1 MVCRLPLGLMPDT
14 LPLELEAPPCRL
26 RLLTPDDAPAL
37 HHLVNDWEVVRML
50 SSPPFP
56 YPREL
61 ADEWIT
67 ATQAL
72 CRKNEGF
79 YFAILGPDGRL
90 AGCIGLRIVPLPQT
104 GRSPHAPPQREGQ
117 LGYWLGR
124 AHWGQGF
131 ASLAASRIARW
142 ALAHLNIDRLS
153 ASAAQDNI
161 ASIRVLERAG
171 FRHTGTD
178 RQKFVARGTDLP
190 VELFEATRADISQP
204 AKTPNT
210 DTPAPL
216 AASTAPPPAPPSHTP
231 AHHEALAGAAPTGTS
246 PATPTRNDRPEV
258 RRLVLV
264 SAAALI
270 NPSGQIL
277 LARRPEGKSMAGLW
291 EFPGGKVEAGE
302 TPEAALARE
311 LHEEL
316 GLDMSRACMAPFTF
330 ASHAYAGFDLLMPLY
345 LCRRWQGTPTPRE
358 GQKLAWVAPENLR
371 DYAMPEADL
380 PFIPLLQAL
389 L

>member
-1 MVCRLPLGLMPDT
+1 MPDT
-14 LPLELEAPPCRL
+14 LPLTLEAPPCRL

-50 SSPPFP
+50 SRPPFP

-61 ADEWIT
+61 ADDWIT

-72 CRKNEGF
+72 CRKGEGF

-90 AGCIGLRIVPLPQT
+90 AGCIGLRIMPLPPT
-104 GRSPHAPPQREGQ
+104 GRPLRDNAPRAGQ
-117 LGYWLGR
+117 LGYWIGR
-124 AHWGQGF
+124 AYWGQGF
-131 ASLAASRIARW
+131 ASLAASRVVRW
-142 ALAHLNIDRLS
+142 ALAHLDIDRLT
-153 ASAAQDNI
+153 AAAAQDNV

-204 AKTPNT
+204 PQTKSAPHPVGP
-210 DTPAPL
+210 DTGTASGPVPASPANAAASAGTFPSPVVPAAPLPEGGPAP
-216 AASTAPPPAPPSHTP
+216 
-231 AHHEALAGAAPTGTS
+231 
-246 PATPTRNDRPEV
+246 RK
-258 RRLVLV
+258 LVLV

-270 NPSGQIL
+270 NASGHIL

-330 ASHAYAGFDLLMPLY
+330 ASHAYADFDLLMPLY

>member
-1 MVCRLPLGLMPDT
+1 MPET
-14 LPLELEAPPCRL
+14 LPLTLEAPPCRL
-26 RLLTPDDAPAL
+26 RPLTPDDAPTL

-50 SSPPFP
+50 SRPPFP

-72 CRKNEGF
+72 CRKGEGF

-90 AGCIGLRIVPLPQT
+90 AGCIGLRIMPLPQT
-104 GRSPHAPPQREGQ
+104 GRPLHDSVPRAGQ
-117 LGYWLGR
+117 LGYWIGR
-124 AHWGQGF
+124 AYWGQGF
-131 ASLAASRIARW
+131 ASLAASRVARW
-142 ALAHLNIDRLS
+142 ALAHLDIDRLT
-153 ASAAQDNI
+153 ATAAQDNV

-204 AKTPNT
+204 PQAKNVTHAVGPGT
-210 DTPAPL
+210 G
-216 AASTAPPPAPPSHTP
+216 AASGSAPVPPADATAAEGTFTPP
-231 AHHEALAGAAPTGTS
+231 LS
-246 PATPTRNDRPEV
+246 PAEPLPDGRPEP
-258 RRLVLV
+258 RKLVLV

>member
-1 MVCRLPLGLMPDT
+1 MPDSLPLT
-14 LPLELEAPPCRL
+14 LEAPPYRL
-26 RLLTPDDAPAL
+26 RPLHPTDATTL

-50 SSPPFP
+50 SRPPFP

-67 ATQAL
+67 ATQAMHA
-72 CRKNEGF
+72 RGDG
-79 YFAILGPDGRL
+79 YHFAITNADGSFI
-90 AGCIGLRIVPLPQT
+90 GCVGLRIEAAPGG
-104 GRSPHAPPQREGQ
+104 GRVGQ
-117 LGYWLGR
+117 LGYWVGR
-124 AHWGQGF
+124 PHWGRG
-131 ASLAASRIARW
+131 AARLAAARVTRW
-142 ALAHLNIDRLS
+142 ALAHLDITCLR

-161 ASIRVLERAG
+161 ASIKVLEHAG
-171 FRHTGTD
+171 FRQTGTD
-178 RQKFVARGTDLP
+178 SQTFAARGTELP
-190 VELFEATRADISQP
+190 VATFEATRTDM
-204 AKTPNT
+204 
-210 DTPAPL
+210 DTPV
-216 AASTAPPPAPPSHTP
+216 SDPAPGP
-231 AHHEALAGAAPTGTS
+231 
-246 PATPTRNDRPEV
+246 

-264 SAAALI
+264 AAGALI
-270 NPSGQIL
+270 DAQNRIL

-302 TPEAALARE
+302 TPEAALVRE

-316 GLDMSRACMAPFTF
+316 GLDLSRACLAPFTF
-330 ASHAYAGFDLLMPLY
+330 ASHAYPTFDLLMPLY

-358 GQKLAWVAPENLR
+358 GQKLAWVEASALR

>member
-1 MVCRLPLGLMPDT
+1 MPDT
-14 LPLELEAPPCRL
+14 LPLELDAPPCRL

-50 SSPPFP
+50 SRPPFP

-67 ATQAL
+67 ATQTL
-72 CRKNEGF
+72 CQKGEGF

-90 AGCIGLRIVPLPQT
+90 AGCIGLRIMPLPQT
-104 GRSPHAPPQREGQ
+104 GRAPHDNAPRVGQ
-117 LGYWLGR
+117 LGYWIGR
-124 AHWGQGF
+124 AYWGQGF

-142 ALAHLNIDRLS
+142 ALAHLNIDRLT
-153 ASAAQDNI
+153 ATAAQDNV

-178 RQKFVARGTDLP
+178 RQKFVARGTDLT

-204 AKTPNT
+204 RSPQNAPDSAGQAPAATAQPPVPNT
-210 DTPAPL
+210 D
-216 AASTAPPPAPPSHTP
+216 APPPAGTTSRAETAIETGRPSPPSEADRAP
-231 AHHEALAGAAPTGTS
+231 A
-246 PATPTRNDRPEV
+246 

-270 NPSGQIL
+270 NPAGQIL

-291 EFPGGKVEAGE
+291 EFPGGKVEPGE